1 MEVQEAVDFLEEVRK
16 EWGQELVIIDD
27 VLGENDPEWDKFN
40 NNICKIIRIINLLKS
55 LEASNKV
62 YKEWNKELSIENEE
76 LNRLA
81 TIKYGKQLE
90 AENKALKKENQA
102 YREMW
107 KSICGYINNFHKD
120 STTSGILDTRKVI
133 GRIEQK
139 YLGGGK

>member
-1 MEVQEAVDFLEEVRK
+1 MEIKEAINKLNAVFDWCDSKFDTPQDFLKLLREE
-16 EWGQELVIIDD
+16 
-27 VLGENDPEWDKFN
+27 
-40 NNICKIIRIINLLKS
+40 IIRFVQS
-55 LEASNKV
+55 
-62 YKEWNKELSIENEE
+62 
-76 LNRLA
+76 
-81 TIKYGKQLE
+81 LE

>member
-1 MEVQEAVDFLEEVRK
+1 MYTQEAIEYIKIFKFKNLPK
-16 EWGQELVIIDD
+16 FKPELIAI
-27 VLGENDPEWDKFN
+27 
-40 NNICKIIRIINLLKS
+40 LKS
-55 LEASNKV
+55 LEASNRV